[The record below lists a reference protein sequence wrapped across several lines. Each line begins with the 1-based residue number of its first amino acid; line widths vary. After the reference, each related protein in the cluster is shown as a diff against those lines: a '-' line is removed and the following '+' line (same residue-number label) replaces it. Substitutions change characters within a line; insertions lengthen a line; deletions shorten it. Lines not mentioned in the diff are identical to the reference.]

1 MERHLTEA
9 LGFHKELNPER
20 DRALFSTCPVGMQS
34 LLARFELDRYPQA
47 LAALSHFQ
55 RYLFCYNKVSLF
67 LRTPYHTILG
77 HFLKYLSPFV
87 LIFFN

>member
-34 LLARFELDRYPQA
+34 LLARFELDRYSPG
-47 LAALSHFQ
+47 FGCIVT
-55 RYLFCYNKVSLF
+55 FPEIF
-67 LRTPYHTILG
+67 IL
-77 HFLKYLSPFV
+77 LQ
-87 LIFFN
+87 